1 MSESMPPNDF
11 TSPQPGLNA
20 GPNTGPHA
28 APGAGPGQVA
38 PGAIPQDDK
47 TIAVLTHLSG
57 ILQAIIV
64 PLIVWIL
71 KKDTSPYLNDQAKE
85 ALNFQISILIYGFAV
100 GAIATVTSC
109 IHMGVGFFLIPL
121 VYVFQ
126 FVMSIIAAIAA
137 NKGEYYR
144 YPMCFRF
151 VK

>member
-11 TSPQPGLNA
+11 TSPQPGLNT
-20 GPNTGPHA
+20 GPNA
-28 APGAGPGQVA
+28 APAAGPGQVA